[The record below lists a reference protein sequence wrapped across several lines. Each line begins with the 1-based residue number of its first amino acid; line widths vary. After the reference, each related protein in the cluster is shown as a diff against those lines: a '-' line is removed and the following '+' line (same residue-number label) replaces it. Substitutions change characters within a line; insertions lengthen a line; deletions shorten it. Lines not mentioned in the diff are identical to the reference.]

1 MNTLTNIQ
9 LTHAKLDELQ
19 SNDNEL
25 LDLHID
31 TIERAFQF
39 FLKYQGEDIDTASHL
54 ALIQDLEL
62 LRADLSDLRNV
73 DCETEQHGD
82 DDNE

>member
-19 SNDNEL
+19 ANDNEL

-62 LRADLSDLRNV
+62 LRADLSELRNV
-73 DCETEQHGD
+73 DCETEQYGD
-82 DDNE
+82 DGDE